1 MHWIDWV
8 IMLVPFT
15 AVLALAVYTRRY
27 ARDVVDYLAAGR
39 VAGRY
44 VICVGD
50 VATAL
55 SVQVLVGNCE
65 STYRAGSAMGFWGIL
80 TMPLGMFLS
89 LAGYCVYRWRACRA
103 LSFGQFLEMRYSHS
117 FRVTAATIRN
127 FAEMITNSIS
137 PAIAANFFIY
147 FLGLPH
153 KIHVFGINLP
163 CFAILV
169 AISLT
174 LALVAI
180 WPAGRISLLVT
191 DTFQGIVSYPIFVLI
206 AGYVFFHFAWGTTI
220 EPVIMDRVP
229 GESFVNPFDISKLRD
244 FNMFALGV
252 QLMATI
258 LQRASW
264 FGNDTSNSGRTPHEQ
279 KMAGV
284 LGTWRNGF
292 AYTMVGLLT
301 LLVITTMNH
310 EKFVEPGN
318 PTGFSSHETRVA
330 LLNKVAAE
338 AVESPEVRAQIAA
351 ALDEMPPPVHKVVK
365 DPVPDAIRA
374 EHDAYFSIL
383 NDIAQNPGK
392 VAMET
397 DPTDA
402 LVSYYGKPGDDGA
415 PNQDALAEFFK
426 SSARFRDPKHV
437 GPLPVPSPELEA
449 YLEVNMPLS
458 QLKNNDTP
466 YIDLARHFINDHIAD
481 EKLRAEA
488 AKIKDAEA
496 SVPSPGRPLAD
507 IAAAVSKA
515 KPTTVAELERAIRDA
530 GLEVTPEIRAECA
543 AIVSAREKL
552 PKPSPELAAVQ
563 GANAKQAQKLR
574 TVYGQMMLPSV
585 VRQILPTGLVGLF
598 ALLMVM
604 LLVSTDDSRI
614 FNASSTWVQDVILP
628 FFKKPP
634 TSRQHIMIL
643 RWASVA
649 VALFFF
655 FVAVFFS
662 QLDYINLFVTIM
674 CAVWLGGGGTV
685 MIFGLYSRFGNTA
698 GAWCSI
704 AFGSGFSLFGLVMQ
718 RTWAASVVPWMSS
731 HGWTEGVFRFF
742 AKLSEPLNPWVD
754 WSWGLN
760 SGESTYEQALQL
772 FREKF
777 FMNSPEIYGL
787 SMILS
792 VVAYCIGSWVARRFF
807 GVPLFNLDKLLHR
820 GEYAD
825 EPERLARAKARK
837 VTILGRIVGIDGE
850 YTLGDKIIAW
860 SVFAYSICYRLG
872 FTFLA
877 VLLWNSFAKWP
888 KPWWGTYYYVA
899 SLIIPIVVGCVS
911 TVWFMWGGIR
921 DGLRLF
927 KDLEAR
933 VADASDNG
941 FVRKE

>member
-1 MHWIDWV
+1 MHWIDWA

-15 AVLALAVYTRRY
+15 AVLAIAVYTRRY

-65 STYRAGSAMGFWGIL
+65 SVYRAGSAMAFWNIL

-89 LAGYCVYRWRACRA
+89 LAGYCVYRWRASRA

-153 KIHVFGINLP
+153 KVHVLGVNLP

-206 AGYVFFHFAWGTTI
+206 GGYVFLHFAWGANI

-252 QLMATI
+252 SLMATV

-264 FGNDTSNSGRTPHEQ
+264 FGNDSSNSGRTPHEQ

-292 AYTMVGLLT
+292 AWTMITMLT
-301 LLVITTMNH
+301 LLVITAMNH
-310 EKFVEPGN
+310 EKFVRPGN
-318 PTGFSSHETRVA
+318 PTGFSSHETRVE
-330 LLNKVAAE
+330 LLNKVASEVVPNE
-338 AVESPEVRAQIAA
+338 AVRAQIAA
-351 ALDEMPPPVHKVVK
+351 DLAAIEPSDHRTIK
-365 DPVPDAIRA
+365 DPVPEAVRA
-374 EHDAYFSIL
+374 EHDAYFAALEARAS
-383 NDIAQNPGK
+383 NP
-392 VAMET
+392 ES
-397 DPTDA
+397 P
-402 LVSYYGKPGDDGA
+402 P
-415 PNQDALAEFFK
+415 PAE
-426 SSARFRDPKHV
+426 
-437 GPLPVPSPELEA
+437 PSPEFAEWLGPN
-449 YLEVNMPLS
+449 LGLS
-458 QLKNNDTP
+458 QLKNLDTP
-466 YIDLARHFINDHIAD
+466 YIDAVRARINANVP
-481 EKLRAEA
+481 EALREEAEA
-488 AKIKDAEA
+488 
-496 SVPSPGRPLAD
+496 
-507 IAAAVSKA
+507 
-515 KPTTVAELERAIRDA
+515 VARGER
-530 GLEVTPEIRAECA
+530 
-543 AIVSAREKL
+543 S
-552 PKPSPELAAVQ
+552 PSPELAAVQ

-574 TVYGQMMLPSV
+574 TVYGQMMLPAV
-585 VRQILPTGLVGLF
+585 IRQILPTGLVGLF

-628 FFKKPP
+628 FFRKPP
-634 TSRQHIMIL
+634 SSRQHIAIL

-655 FVAVFFS
+655 VVAVFFS
-662 QLDYINLFVTIM
+662 QIDYINLFVQIM

-685 MIFGLYSRFGNTA
+685 MVFGLYSRFGNTA

-704 AFGSGFSLFGLVMQ
+704 AFGSGFSLFGLIMQ
-718 RTWAASVVPWMSS
+718 RTWAAHVVPWLSL

-742 AKLSEPLNPWVD
+742 ANLSRPFNPWVD

-760 SGESTYEQALQL
+760 SGESTFEEALQL

-787 SMILS
+787 SMVLS
-792 VVAYCIGSWVARRFF
+792 VIAYILGSWIARRFF
-807 GVPLFNLDKLLHR
+807 GVPLFNLDRLLHR

-825 EPERLARAKARK
+825 DAERERLARAKAKK
-837 VTILGRIVGIDGE
+837 VSLLGRIVGIDGE

-872 FTFLA
+872 LTFA
-877 VLLWNSFAKWP
+877 VVLVWNSVSAWP
-888 KPWWGTYYYVA
+888 KAWWGTYYYVTT
-899 SLIIPIVVGCVS
+899 LIVPIVVGIVS

-921 DGLRLF
+921 DGRRLF

-941 FVRKE
+941 FVRRDAP